1 MSNVEQEA
9 DNSKRNSEESDVVL
23 KNQQMVRVQQ
33 MATVE
38 WIQQKRK
45 DKIACFA
52 KDCKTTAL
60 DLRETTASWTYK
72 EPAAFC
78 LRAKIQQM
86 VCDDTTSWCKS
97 NDDQLECKS
106 NDNQQLL
113 EADARIQG
121 SMRKRHVLVT
131 TRGISSKSSLCIC
144 WFMYLLVIE
153 DLATRRGIGNQLM
166 VVISAGYS
174 VEGTMRHRF
183 DYETGTLDTMS
194 F

>member
-9 DNSKRNSEESDVVL
+9 DNSKRNSEESDIVL
-23 KNQQMVRVQQ
+23 KNQQMVRVKQ

-45 DKIACFA
+45 D

-72 EPAAFC
+72 EPAGTSSKNDQQA
-78 LRAKIQQM
+78 ATVQPVEGTQIHQM

-106 NDNQQLL
+106 NDNQQLVATVHSD
-113 EADARIQG
+113 ESYSRPAVDMHPVAKIQTQ
-121 SMRKRHVLVT
+121 R
-131 TRGISSKSSLCIC
+131 
-144 WFMYLLVIE
+144 
-153 DLATRRGIGNQLM
+153 
-166 VVISAGYS
+166 
-174 VEGTMRHRF
+174 
-183 DYETGTLDTMS
+183 
-194 F
+194 